1 MKMGFWEL
9 FFETLPG
16 YRSAV
21 VSTVQ
26 ITVLGI
32 VIGLFIGLFFAFLK
46 VNRLRIL
53 NIIADIYITI
63 IRGTPLVV
71 QIFILY
77 FGLVHFVDL
86 GRFLSGG
93 IALGVHNGAY
103 IAEIFRGSIQS
114 IDRGQS
120 EAARSL
126 GMSYTLT
133 MRRIVLPQALRR
145 AIPPL
150 GNQFIIALKDSSLV
164 AFIGFQDLFNRAQRI
179 QSATG
184 MAMESYIIVVIYY
197 LVLVL
202 ILSIIVNRIEH
213 YLSKSERGLN

>member
-1 MKMGFWEL
+1 MSFWDL
-9 FFETLPG
+9 FIETLPG
-16 YRSAV
+16 YYDAIWATIR
-21 VSTVQ
+21 
-26 ITVLGI
+26 ITFLGI
-32 VIGLFIGLFFAFLK
+32 VIGVVIGLIFAFMK
-46 VNRLRIL
+46 ISKYKIL
-53 NIIADIYITI
+53 IIIADLYINI

-71 QIFILY
+71 QIFVLY
-77 FGLVHFVDL
+77 FGLVQFVDL

-114 IDRGQS
+114 VDRGQQ

-126 GMSYTLT
+126 GMNYSLS

-164 AFIGFQDLFNRAQRI
+164 AFIGFQELFNRAQRI
-179 QSATG
+179 QSSTG
-184 MAMESYIIVVIYY
+184 MAMESYLIVGIYY

-202 ILSIIVNRIEH
+202 ILTFIVNRVER
-213 YLSKSERGLN
+213 YLSRSERGAKE